1 MKKPL
6 RKNNVK
12 NIIAIGA
19 SLAILCGIVATG
31 IVKNGLFSAELT
43 PSPKESSDEKI
54 EDHGLNVKY
63 VKTIQGDGQHLTKIF
78 TYSITPSNAS
88 KEVTLSIFWEDSSY
102 TEDTDDYFETSIDTG
117 SCEISIKCIKAFDH
131 VALAKVTSIIDPDLN
146 ASITLN
152 YVQKFLGFLPRD
164 DTSNGVMRID
174 TLSTDQGP
182 RDEASFMKLITEQ
195 STAYAYPA
203 FSDVYT
209 KEYPAG
215 HTASYEAYYKK
226 SKCYSE
232 HPDLGQE
239 TEQRYEAAM
248 KAVEEEAG
256 GVLWTKQTQAGLIE
270 GIAKV
275 YEKMSYNDQRLLNE
289 AGYIGIRR
297 LYTTTVSLGE
307 ESYPY
312 PSYWVLRVDVKSLR
326 SYLADVTVSLEE
338 TNLDF

>member
-12 NIIAIGA
+12 NIIIGA
-19 SLAILCGIVATG
+19 SLAILCGIVAIG
-31 IVKNGLFSAELT
+31 IAKNGLFSGDLV

-63 VKTIQGDGQHLTKIF
+63 VKTVQGDGQHLTKIF

-88 KEVTLSIFWEDSSY
+88 KEVNLSISWEDSSY

-182 RDEASFMKLITEQ
+182 RDEASFMKMITEQ
-195 STAYAYPA
+195 STAFAYPA

-215 HTASYEAYYKK
+215 HTASYTAYYKK
-226 SKCYSE
+226 SKCYSK

-248 KAVEEEAG
+248 KAVEEEVG
-256 GVLWTKQTQAGLIE
+256 GALWTKQTQEDLIE
-270 GIAKV
+270 GIAKI
-275 YEKMSYNDQRLLNE
+275 YERMSCDDQRLLNE

-297 LYTTTVSLGE
+297 LYSTTISLGE
-307 ESYPY
+307 ESYTY